1 MSPESAKK
9 NKDLTR
15 FHQELVNGLLA
26 RSGPIKPMPSPWAQ
40 WCLWFL
46 MATVLV
52 FFVLWMMKPSHMD
65 TASQPAAMGYLIA
78 LFLGAALAAWQAVA
92 SSIPGRNTSRLHL
105 VLLTVFLAAVIILPF
120 VFFIPKGEAIFEW
133 DDIVKCGP
141 DCFKAIALIGVV
153 PWILL
158 GWRLS
163 RNASFNTKWTGAWSG
178 VSAFLLGSLVTLMH
192 CGYWEAGHM
201 VAVHLLTVAF
211 FSFLTTWLGA
221 IWFSRWK
228 K

>member
-1 MSPESAKK
+1 MSPESVKK

-15 FHQELVNGLLA
+15 FHQKLVNDLLA
-26 RSGPIKPMPSPWAQ
+26 QTGPVKPMASPWAQ
-40 WCLWFL
+40 WGVWFL
-46 MATVLV
+46 TATVLV
-52 FFVLWMMKPSHMD
+52 FLVLWVIKPTHLD
-65 TASQPAAMGYLIA
+65 ASMQPAAMGYLIA

-105 VLLTVFLAAVIILPF
+105 ILLIVFLAAVIILPF
-120 VFFIPKGEAIFEW
+120 VFFIPKGEEIFEW

-141 DCFKAIALIGVV
+141 DCFKAIALIGIV

-158 GWRLS
+158 GWKLS
-163 RNASFNTKWTGAWSG
+163 RNATFNVKWTGAWSG

-221 IWFSRWK
+221 MWFSRWRK
-228 K
+228 

>member
-1 MSPESAKK
+1 MSPESVKK

-15 FHQELVNGLLA
+15 FHQDLVDGLLA
-26 RSGPIKPMPSPWAQ
+26 RAGPVKPMASLWAQ
-40 WCLWFL
+40 WGLW
-46 MATVLV
+46 VLV
-52 FFVLWMMKPSHMD
+52 ATALVFLVLWMMKPAHLDMSL
-65 TASQPAAMGYLIA
+65 QPAAMAYLIA

-92 SSIPGRNTSRLHL
+92 SSIPGRQTSRLHL
-105 VLLTVFLAAVIILPF
+105 VLLVLLLVAVIILPF
-120 VFFIPKGEAIFEW
+120 VFFIPKGEEIFEM

-163 RNASFNTKWTGAWSG
+163 RNASFSAKWTGAWSG

-221 IWFSRWK
+221 MWFSRWK

>member
-1 MSPESAKK
+1 
-9 NKDLTR
+9 
-15 FHQELVNGLLA
+15 
-26 RSGPIKPMPSPWAQ
+26 
-40 WCLWFL
+40 
-46 MATVLV
+46 
-52 FFVLWMMKPSHMD
+52 
-65 TASQPAAMGYLIA
+65 
-78 LFLGAALAAWQAVA
+78 VA
-92 SSIPGRNTSRLHL
+92 SSIPGRQTSRLHL
-105 VLLTVFLAAVIILPF
+105 VLLAVFLAAVIILPF
-120 VFFIPKGEAIFEW
+120 VFFIPKGEEIFEM

-163 RNASFNTKWTGAWSG
+163 RNASFSAKWTGAWSG

-221 IWFSRWK
+221 MWFSRWK